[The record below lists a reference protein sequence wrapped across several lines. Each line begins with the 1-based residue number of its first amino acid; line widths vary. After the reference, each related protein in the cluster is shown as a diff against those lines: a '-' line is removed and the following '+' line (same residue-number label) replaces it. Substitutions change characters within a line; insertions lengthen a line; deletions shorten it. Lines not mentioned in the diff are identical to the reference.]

1 MHEKY
6 RILELPF
13 NFYVDFKVE
22 LVGFLC
28 GSQTSENMGV
38 PKSGDLER
46 KYFFFMYYILEISLG
61 FHIS

>member
-1 MHEKY
+1 MHKKY

-46 KYFFFMYYILEISLG
+46 K
-61 FHIS
+61 